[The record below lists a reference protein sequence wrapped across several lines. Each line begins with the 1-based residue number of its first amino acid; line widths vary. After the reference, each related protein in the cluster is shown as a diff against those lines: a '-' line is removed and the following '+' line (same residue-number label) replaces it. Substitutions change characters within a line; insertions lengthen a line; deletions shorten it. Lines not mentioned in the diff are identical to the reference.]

1 MQHRSL
7 EPEDPSG
14 FQFSMTNERRRAT
27 RYPLIAAVQIVE
39 LRTRASISARTS
51 DLSLVGCYL
60 DTLNSLPPGAD
71 VRLQIAYEGETF
83 TTLGTVAHS
92 TSNIGM
98 GIKFR
103 AIRQD
108 QQNVLQRWIDQLSGN
123 DS

>member
-1 MQHRSL
+1 
-7 EPEDPSG
+7 
-14 FQFSMTNERRRAT
+14 MTNERRRAT

-39 LRTRASISARTS
+39 LRSRASISARTS

-60 DTLNSLPPGAD
+60 DTLNSLPPGTD
-71 VRLQIAYEGETF
+71 VRLQIVYDGETF

-92 TSNIGM
+92 MSNIGM

-103 AIRQD
+103 AMRQD
-108 QQNVLQRWIDQLSGN
+108 QQEILQRWIDQLSGN

>member
-1 MQHRSL
+1 
-7 EPEDPSG
+7 
-14 FQFSMTNERRRAT
+14 MTNERRRAT
-27 RYPLIAAVQIVE
+27 RYPLIASVLIVD
-39 LRTRASISARTS
+39 LRTGASINARTS

-71 VRLQIAYEGETF
+71 VRLEIAHEGETF

-92 TSNIGM
+92 TSNMGM

-103 AIRQD
+103 AMRQD
-108 QQNVLQRWIDQLSGN
+108 QQNILQKWVDHLSGN